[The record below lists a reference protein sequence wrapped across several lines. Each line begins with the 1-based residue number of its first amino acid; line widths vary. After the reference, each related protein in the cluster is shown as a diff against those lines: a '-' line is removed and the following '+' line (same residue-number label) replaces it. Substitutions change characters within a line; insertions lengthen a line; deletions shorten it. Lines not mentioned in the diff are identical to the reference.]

1 MRFTFRLLTI
11 LCYFLPFTFFLSTC
25 NNGLE
30 LRFSYNQKEADS
42 NLIVEQQLT
51 TSTVDTTLNKYDTSI
66 ITDQA
71 DTTQQANLNDTTQF
85 VSEANNNDDFGDKLF
100 KKVVMPTDKSL
111 SGIGSLFYYKNLTG
125 KIALA
130 ISLLV
135 SLILLAAFKFVK
147 LRTRLYLLL
156 TAVFC
161 LLIFIIDSFIS
172 SVTLLF
178 GTWLLF
184 LLFTLQI
191 IIALNDRKK
200 AYR

>member
-42 NLIVEQQLT
+42 NLILEQQSK
-51 TSTVDTTLNKYDTSI
+51 TSTVDTTLYNYDTSI
-66 ITDQA
+66 TTVQ
-71 DTTQQANLNDTTQF
+71 DTTQQTKLNDTTQL
-85 VSEANNNDDFGDKLF
+85 VSEATNKDDFGDKLF

-111 SGIGSLFYYKNLTG
+111 SGIGSIFYYKNLTG
-125 KIALA
+125 KIAIA
-130 ISLLV
+130 VSLLI
-135 SLILLAAFKFVK
+135 SLILFIAFRFIK
-147 LRTRLYLLL
+147 LKTRLYLLL

-172 SVTLLF
+172 NVTLLF
-178 GTWLLF
+178 GTWSLLF
-184 LLFTLQI
+184 LLVLQI
-191 IIALNDRKK
+191 TTALNDRKK